1 MFSTTN
7 TPRGLSAGRIAL
19 AIAGVVALAGAGGWL
34 VVGKAATPALVPVG
48 ETVDPP
54 APATVLVF
62 VSGAVAHPGLY
73 ELSPDAR
80 VADALAAAGGITS
93 LADPGHL
100 PDMAERVH
108 DGRQINVPFLKSGTT
123 AAKLDINS
131 AAEDELDAVPGMPPG
146 LGGEIVAY
154 RDEWGTFTSMSQLHT
169 DLGVD
174 SATVTGLEHYLRVV
188 LPEQ

>member
-1 MFSTTN
+1 MVAHEEPQTSIN
-7 TPRGLSAGRIAL
+7 PRWIAL
-19 AIAGVVALAGAGGWL
+19 AIVGALLLAGVAGWSVMSQASAGA
-34 VVGKAATPALVPVG
+34 PAPVG

-54 APATVLVF
+54 APPTVLVF

-80 VADALAAAGGITS
+80 VADAIAAAGGFTT

-100 PDMAERVH
+100 PNMAERVN
-108 DGRQINVPFLKSGTT
+108 DGRQVNVPFLKAGTT
-123 AAKLDINS
+123 TAKLDINT
-131 AAEDELDAVPGMPPG
+131 ADESDMDAVPGMPPG
-146 LGGEIVAY
+146 LAAEIVQY
-154 RDEWGTFTSMSQLHT
+154 REEWGPFTTMSQLHS

-188 LPEQ
+188 LQQQ

>member
-1 MFSTTN
+1 MLADANKPSRLR
-7 TPRGLSAGRIAL
+7 PGRLAL
-19 AIAGVVALAGAGGWL
+19 AVAGAL
-34 VVGKAATPALVPVG
+34 LLAAVAVWSVLHQAAAAAPVPVG

-54 APATVLVF
+54 APPTVLVF

-80 VADALAAAGGITS
+80 VADAIAAAGGITT

-100 PDMAERVH
+100 PNMAQRVN
-108 DGRQINVPFLKSGTT
+108 DGRQVNVPFMKAGTT
-123 AAKLDINS
+123 AAKLDINT
-131 AAEDELDAVPGMPPG
+131 AAVADLDAVPGMPPG
-146 LGGEIVAY
+146 LAAEIVQY
-154 RDEWGTFTSMSQLHT
+154 RDEWGPFTSMSQLHS

-188 LPEQ
+188 LPQQ